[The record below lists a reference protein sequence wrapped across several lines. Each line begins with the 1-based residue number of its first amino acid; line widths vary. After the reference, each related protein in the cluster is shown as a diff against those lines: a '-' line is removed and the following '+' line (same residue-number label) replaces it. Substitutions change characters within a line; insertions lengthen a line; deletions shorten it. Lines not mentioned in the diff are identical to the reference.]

1 MDRGP
6 LPAVV
11 LSAIEVAGRVAD
23 EQEVTVK
30 NHRMRREP
38 DPSTRNTRAERLP
51 DPISGNLLDEDPPDA
66 IERAIENAASPAP
79 KAAPAAPHE
88 PGSAQPAPDP
98 AGLREA
104 AQAALDE
111 WDAATK
117 DWMEWWARGGKG
129 FHQFPVAAAN
139 HLRAALASS
148 DSLRLDPEDPDVV
161 ERLARAIG
169 TATDCGH
176 SSCASGRDTSRH
188 LDDALAI
195 AREWKASALPDR
207 RSGLD
212 RRHGPGADLPNVH
225 ERRSTHRRKGDWE
238 AHIARA
244 SALPDPAPE
253 AQA

>member
-1 MDRGP
+1 MG
-6 LPAVV
+6 
-11 LSAIEVAGRVAD
+11 
-23 EQEVTVK
+23 
-30 NHRMRREP
+30 EP
-38 DPSTRNTRAERLP
+38 QT
-51 DPISGNLLDEDPPDA
+51 
-66 IERAIENAASPAP
+66 
-79 KAAPAAPHE
+79 
-88 PGSAQPAPDP
+88 
-98 AGLREA
+98 LREA
-104 AQAALDE
+104 AQAVVGRHGPVIQVGPDE
-111 WDAATK
+111 DEAYVS
-117 DWMEWWARGGKG
+117 
-129 FHQFPVAAAN
+129 VAWPFVRA
-139 HLRAALASS
+139 LRAALNRP